1 MVKSASVSNFIRGL
15 HCELLCLLEHSLI
28 FLAALLPG
36 RGCFNALRLISRL
49 HSMFV
54 DLNPAAERLQAW
66 LPEHQ
71 SREEVLR
78 GLALHRLLDMA
89 DFYLTLFRGEG
100 WFERNVRVQGTLPS
114 GPAQDH
120 AAIMCTFHY
129 GQGFW
134 ALPAFKQRGWNC
146 AFLHLPPPPVSRV
159 PWGERFA
166 AWLGH
171 KRIAQVE
178 RLSGA
183 SAIPVGG
190 SVERMRSRFRE
201 ERQAVLVMPDVPSNP
216 EHPCLEVTLFGRRAR
231 FPAGA
236 ISLAASEGVPI
247 YLYTM
252 ALDRQSGMRHLQVHA
267 PIRGL
272 APEALAVRI
281 AQCLEQAIRQD
292 PAAWHLWAWIDHF
305 LYSEAQ

>member
-1 MVKSASVSNFIRGL
+1 MSNFLQGLRG
-15 HCELLCLLEHSLI
+15 ELKCLLEQSLI
-28 FLAALLPG
+28 ALATLLPG
-36 RGCFNALRLISRL
+36 RGYFHALRLLSHL
-49 HSMFV
+49 HPLFV
-54 DLNPAAERLQAW
+54 DLRPAADRLLSW
-66 LPEHQ
+66 LPGQQE
-71 SREEVLR
+71 RRAVML
-78 GLALHRLLDMA
+78 GLALHRLTDMA
-89 DFYLTLFRGEG
+89 DFYLTLRHGARWFDRHVCISGE
-100 WFERNVRVQGTLPS
+100 LPLAS
-114 GPAQDH
+114 KANF
-120 AAIMCTFHY
+120 AAMMCTFHY

-247 YLYTM
+247 FLYTM

-267 PIRGL
+267 PIQGL

>member
-15 HCELLCLLEHSLI
+15 RCELLCLLEHSLI

-36 RGCFNALRLISRL
+36 RGCFNALRLFSRL
-49 HSMFV
+49 HPMFV

-78 GLALHRLLDMA
+78 GLALHRLVDMA
-89 DFYLTLFRGEG
+89 DFYLTLFRGAG

-134 ALPAFKQRGWNC
+134 ALHLFRRRGWRC
-146 AFLHLPPPPVSRV
+146 AFLHLPPPPAAHA
-159 PWGERFA
+159 PWGEHFA
-166 AWLGH
+166 AWMGH
-171 KRIAQVE
+171 RRIAQVT
-178 RLSGA
+178 RLAGTPGIA
-183 SAIPVGG
+183 VGG
-190 SVERMRSRFRE
+190 SMKRMRKRLAE

-236 ISLAASEGVPI
+236 ISLAASVGVPI

-252 ALDRQSGMRHLQVHA
+252 ALDRQTGLRHLQIQDTIEGQT
-267 PIRGL
+267 PQ
-272 APEALAVRI
+272 ALAALM
-281 AQCLEQAIRQD
+281 AQCLEQALRSD
-292 PAAWHLWAWIDHF
+292 PTAWHLWAWIDHF
-305 LYSEAQ
+305 IYLETP